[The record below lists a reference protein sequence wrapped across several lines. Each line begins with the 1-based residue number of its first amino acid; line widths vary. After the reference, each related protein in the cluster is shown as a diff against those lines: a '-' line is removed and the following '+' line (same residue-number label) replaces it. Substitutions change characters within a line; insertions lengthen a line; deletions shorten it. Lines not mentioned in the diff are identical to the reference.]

1 MIEVEAK
8 VMISDPVKIKKKA
21 KLLAKYKGMQK
32 KLDNYYSLNRK
43 GYPKKSLRVRKLDG
57 EYQINF
63 KHRLKSKS
71 KVDSKNEIEFHVSNI
86 EGFLALIHGF
96 GFRKWITKEKH
107 SYIYEISKRF
117 HIEINNVKG
126 LGWFA
131 EVEYLAYPDEIEH
144 ARKEVLKIIKALGL
158 KKKDIVSTG
167 YTKLLWDK
175 SH

>member
-8 VMISDPVKIKKKA
+8 VKISNPEKIKEKA
-21 KLLAKYKGMQK
+21 KLLAKYKGRQIK
-32 KLDNYYSLNRK
+32 IDDYYSLKTK

-71 KVDSKNEIEFHVSNI
+71 KVDSKNEVEFHVSNVK
-86 EGFLALIHGF
+86 GFLALIHGF
-96 GFRKWITKEKH
+96 GFRRWINKEKE
-107 SYIYEISKRF
+107 SFIYEISKRF
-117 HIEINNVKG
+117 HIEVNHVKG

-131 EVEYLAYPDEIEH
+131 EVEYLAHPDEIDH
-144 ARKEVLKIIKALGL
+144 ARREVLKMIKALGL
-158 KKKDIVSTG
+158 RKKDIIQTG

-175 SH
+175 FH